1 LHEDVRAAAI
11 PGSLVGHLLPQEKF
25 DCKGIFFPG
34 FKLGIEEDESQRA
47 S

>member
-11 PGSLVGHLLPQEKF
+11 RKTLVGHLLPQEKF
-25 DCKGIFFPG
+25 DRKGIYFPG
-34 FKLGIEEDESQRA
+34 LELGIEKDESQRT